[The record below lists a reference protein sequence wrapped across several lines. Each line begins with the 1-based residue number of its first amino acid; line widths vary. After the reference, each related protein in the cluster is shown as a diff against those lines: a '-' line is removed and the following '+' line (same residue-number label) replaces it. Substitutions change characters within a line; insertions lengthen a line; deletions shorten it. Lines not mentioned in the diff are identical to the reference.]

1 MAESLRVRVSDDYG
15 PKCARALARCVR
27 WGQMRAW
34 NRCVR
39 GLGAGDRCVRG
50 IDVYAGDRS
59 VSGIK
64 VAPFIWR
71 QCSASKTHN
80 RWFPKDDDLGE
91 PPIMKLLV
99 FS

>member
-34 NRCVR
+34 
-39 GLGAGDRCVRG
+39 DRCVRG
-50 IDVYAGDRS
+50 IDACAGDRS